1 MGLYQLLLFII
12 KSYAGSHFVKQIL
25 HIIIMYK
32 IILASVRYIIKFI
45 CLVLVGWN
53 VSGLIHVCYHTQV
66 I

>member
-1 MGLYQLLLFII
+1 MLE
-12 KSYAGSHFVKQIL
+12 VIL

-32 IILASVRYIIKFI
+32 IILASVRYIIKII

-53 VSGLIHVCYHTQV
+53 VSGLIHIYYHTQV